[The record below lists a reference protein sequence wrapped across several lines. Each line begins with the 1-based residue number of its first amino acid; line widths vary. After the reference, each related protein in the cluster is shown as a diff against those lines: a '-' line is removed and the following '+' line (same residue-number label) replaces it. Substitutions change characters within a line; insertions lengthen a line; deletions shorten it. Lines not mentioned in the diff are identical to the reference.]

1 MKLTVIGTG
10 YVGLITGA
18 CLTDLGHSVT
28 LLDIDA
34 KKIKMLQNGAMPFFE
49 HGMKKLVAKNVH
61 AKRLTFTTSYAE
73 CIPKSHMVML
83 AVGTP
88 SRGDGSADLHYLD
101 SAAQSLAPFLTPK
114 AIIVTKST
122 VPVGT
127 GRRLQAIVRRGTKV
141 PFTVASCPEFLREG
155 SAIKDFFHS
164 DRIIIGADDAR
175 TRSAMLRLFAKLH
188 CSKLVTTLENAE
200 LIKYA
205 SNAFLATKISFVSE
219 MAHVCE
225 MVGADIGIVA
235 AGMGMDKRIGNKFL
249 HAGIG
254 YGGSCFP
261 KDVRALHQIASGSG
275 YNFQLLQAVIRVNQ
289 EQRKLVY
296 KKLLRALR
304 SMKGKKIAVL
314 GLAFK
319 NNTDDVRESV
329 SIEIVRWLLDHGAH
343 VTTYDPIALPNAK
356 KVLSA
361 TPRLRFC
368 KNARL
373 ALRNADAVVIA
384 TEWKEFQ
391 KLPWKDLRSTMHHP
405 IVVDGR
411 NLLDPEKMREFGY
424 TYASIGR
431 K

>member
-10 YVGLITGA
+10 YVGLVTGV
-18 CLTDLGHSVT
+18 CLADLGHNVT

-34 KKIKMLQNGAMPFFE
+34 RKIRLLQNGIMPFYE
-49 HGMKKLVAKNVH
+49 PGMAAMVKRAVRAGKL
-61 AKRLTFTTSYAE
+61 RFTTSYQE
-73 CIPKSHMVML
+73 SIPKARIVML

-88 SRGDGSADLHYLD
+88 SRGDGSADLQYLD
-101 SAAQSLAPFLTPK
+101 AAAQSLAPFLSPRT
-114 AIIVTKST
+114 IVVTKST

-127 GRRLQAIVRRGTKV
+127 GRRLQNIVRRGTKV

-164 DRIIIGADDAR
+164 DRIVIGAGDPK
-175 TRSAMLRLFAKLH
+175 TRSTILRLFTKLR
-188 CSKLVTTLENAE
+188 CPKLVTSLPNAE

-219 MAHVCE
+219 MAQVCE
-225 MVGADIGIVA
+225 RVGADINVVTK
-235 AGMGMDKRIGNKFL
+235 GMGLDKRIGTKFL

-261 KDVRALHQIASGSG
+261 KDVRALHQIAGGNG
-275 YNFQLLQAVIRVNQ
+275 YDFQLLKAVINVNQ
-289 EQRKLVY
+289 KQRTLVY
-296 KKLLRALR
+296 TKLLYALR
-304 SMKGKKIAVL
+304 SVKGKKIAVL

-329 SIEIVRWLLDHGAH
+329 SIEIVRWLLDHGVRVAA
-343 VTTYDPIALPNAK
+343 YDPIALSNAK
-356 KVLSA
+356 KVLPA

-373 ALRNADAVVIA
+373 ALRNADAAVIA
-384 TEWKEFQ
+384 TEWEEFR
-391 KLPWKDLRSTMHHP
+391 KLPWKAFKSIMYRP

-411 NLLDPEKMREFGY
+411 NLLDPEAMRRLGY
-424 TYASIGR
+424 IYSSIGR
-431 K
+431 S